1 MTTPRALVTGG
12 AGFIGSHMV
21 DVLLAEGFEVRV
33 IDNLATGHLDNL
45 AHHRREP
52 RLAVEQVDMCDVP
65 AGAPV
70 FDGVEY
76 VFHFGGI
83 GDIVPSIER
92 PVEYV
97 RANVNGTVAMLEG
110 SRRAGVR
117 KFVYAASSSCYGLAD
132 VPTAETAP
140 IRPEYPY
147 ALSKYVGELSALH
160 WAQVYGLPVVSIRMF
175 NVYGP
180 RVRTTGAYGAVF
192 GVFLAQK
199 ANGRPMTIVGDG
211 TQRRD
216 FVYVT
221 DVARAFLMAARSEYT
236 GEVFNLGAGVDS
248 VPDVSM
254 LPRNALL
261 VRLEDAGM
269 AEQMIEYVCHAVLHR
284 YREFDAYAEQQ
295 QSAEWRQ
302 RPRLSKSEFTVGILG
317 LGVLGTAVALAL
329 APFGFPLRGWSRTPK
344 LLPGVATSAG
354 GPETAP
360 PRPRYTTWST

>member
-1 MTTPRALVTGG
+1 
-12 AGFIGSHMV
+12 
-21 DVLLAEGFEVRV
+21 
-33 IDNLATGHLDNL
+33 
-45 AHHRREP
+45 
-52 RLAVEQVDMCDVP
+52 
-65 AGAPV
+65 
-70 FDGVEY
+70 
-76 VFHFGGI
+76 
-83 GDIVPSIER
+83 VPSIER

-97 RANVNGTVAMLEG
+97 RANVNGTVAVLEG

-236 GEVFNLGAGVDS
+236 GEVFNLGAGNPQSIRHLVELIGGPIVH
-248 VPDVSM
+248 VPKRPGEPECTWADIGKIARCLGWKPLVPFEEGVANM
-254 LPRNALL
+254 LRDLGAW
-261 VRLEDAGM
+261 A
-269 AEQMIEYVCHAVLHR
+269 
-284 YREFDAYAEQQ
+284 
-295 QSAEWRQ
+295 SAPVWTPESIAAATGNWFTY
-302 RPRLSKSEFTVGILG
+302 LSKR
-317 LGVLGTAVALAL
+317 A
-329 APFGFPLRGWSRTPK
+329 
-344 LLPGVATSAG
+344 
-354 GPETAP
+354 
-360 PRPRYTTWST
+360 